1 MASRITKSE
10 RVTES
15 AYSRYR
21 KACAE
26 LLTAQTALEFN
37 PNAGPVEL
45 AEVARLRRRAGAYRV
60 QWETAARHLEE
71 LMEGAGL

>member
-10 RVTES
+10 RVVET

-26 LLTAQTALEFN
+26 LLAAQTALEFM
-37 PNAGPVEL
+37 PHAGPADV

-60 QWETAARHLEE
+60 QWDTAARHLEE
-71 LMEGAGL
+71 LTEGVAL